1 LTFFHTAF
9 ASLVDTG
16 FDYGVSVRHERP
28 TLTAAKT
35 DSRDVK
41 KAKDKINTFV
51 ASSYRNYS
59 NGGIYA
65 R

>member
-16 FDYGVSVRHERP
+16 FDFGVSVRHERP

-41 KAKDKINTFV
+41 KAKDKIV

>member
-1 LTFFHTAF
+1 MTFFHTAF

-16 FDYGVSVRHERP
+16 FDFGVSVRHERP

-41 KAKDKINTFV
+41 KAKDKIV